1 MFLVFRFV
9 SDLVE
14 QLRREMT
21 SILPLSAKRKLM
33 KLISP
38 RMEQVKNFQDNHYA
52 ILKLGELK
60 LTKVVVMN

>member
-21 SILPLSAKRKLM
+21 SILPLSAKRKSM